1 MVGKRKLARLTAK
14 KVITAKAEERENIMT
29 NLEILANELLEREL
43 LSEEE
48 LDEIISN
55 GNELPFATYQEWLS
69 RGFKVKKGEHCLFST
84 RFWKKL
90 PRKAGEKPEVDENGK
105 VVEKFY
111 KKLSFIFSQDQVERL
126 DSKAETRK
134 AEPKKV
140 AESKAVKVAKT
151 EQAKPVKTA
160 KATKKTAKKVQPVK
174 AEKKAVKT
182 IAKTETRKTETK
194 KESIKEMPPVKMLG
208 IVKDGM
214 NFIRIENYENNKLV
228 RWVEIPQ
235 TVYTKLSDSK
245 KKAFQR
251 MWGMA

>member
-1 MVGKRKLARLTAK
+1 
-14 KVITAKAEERENIMT
+14 MT

-55 GNELPFATYQEWLS
+55 GDELPYATYQEWLS

-126 DSKAETRK
+126 DGKAVTRKVETRK
-134 AEPKKV
+134 AEKV

-151 EQAKPVKTA
+151 EQANPVKTA
-160 KATKKTAKKVQPVK
+160 KATKKAAKKVQPVK

-235 TVYTKLSDSK
+235 NIFTNMSASK
-245 KKAFQR
+245 KKTFKKL
-251 MWGMA
+251 WGMA